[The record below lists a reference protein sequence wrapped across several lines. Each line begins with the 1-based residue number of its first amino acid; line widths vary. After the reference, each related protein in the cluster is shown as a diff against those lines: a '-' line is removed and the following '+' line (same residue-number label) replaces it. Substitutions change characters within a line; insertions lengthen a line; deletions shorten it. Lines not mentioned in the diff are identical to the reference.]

1 MGKAVKF
8 VAILVVAVLL
18 ITLLFTIL
26 YYNNIVSDNNSK
38 ISALESQVNYLN
50 NEIDGLMEKTN
61 GSSGAGNLTA
71 PSLYTSLGVTEITG
85 TNGLNNRLWIQGIV
99 TNLGEG
105 TAFNSG
111 LHITAHS
118 SNGTIVL
125 NITVPLNNN
134 NVVNY
139 ASKEASQSA
148 YVSNGDNY
156 PSYFLTSLAGGGT
169 AVIGIN
175 VFHIGTASNWTVT
188 PIWTDIP

>member
-1 MGKAVKF
+1 MDKAAKL
-8 VAILVVAVLL
+8 VAILVIAVLL
-18 ITLLFTIL
+18 ITLLATTL
-26 YYNNIVSDNNSK
+26 YYNNLVSDKVSK
-38 ISALESQVNYLN
+38 ISSLESQVSYLN
-50 NEIDGLMEKTN
+50 NEIAGLMEKTN
-61 GSSGAGNLTA
+61 GSRSIGNLTA
-71 PSLYTSLGVTEITG
+71 PSLYNSLGVTEIAG
-85 TNGLNNRLWIQGIV
+85 TNGLDNHLWIQGIV

-105 TAFNSG
+105 TAFNAG
-111 LHITAHS
+111 LHIIAHS
-118 SNGTIVL
+118 SNGTTVL

-175 VFHIGTASNWTVT
+175 VFHIGTAFNWTVT